1 MGKIVYNTTWGA
13 ASLILSLAQ
22 SKTFR
27 VGQAGNPGSRFPR
40 QARSARP
47 ILIEAGK
54 VSIGPSPTLAP
65 GAGLR
70 NVHPFADRSR
80 AV

>member
-27 VGQAGNPGSRFPR
+27 VGQPANPG
-40 QARSARP
+40 
-47 ILIEAGK
+47 
-54 VSIGPSPTLAP
+54 
-65 GAGLR
+65 
-70 NVHPFADRSR
+70 
-80 AV
+80 